1 MWSSPLKFRNFAQS
15 MGKGKL
21 VKWQELASFDRVFEP
36 PLQSAVDGMDFEWK
50 GAWGERVFG
59 NDHPIVLELGC
70 GKGEYTIAQ
79 ARKDVSRNF
88 IGVDIK
94 GQRVWRG
101 AKTANEE
108 ELLNVAFLRTRI
120 EFLDRYFG
128 PDEVSEI
135 WLTFSDPQPKDE
147 KGTKR
152 ITSSI
157 FIEKRYRK
165 FLKPGSLIHVKSDS
179 PLLYSLTKEGYEE
192 AGYEI
197 IYSSD
202 DVYGELIHRVPDE
215 LRQLLEV
222 KTFYEQMWLDEGRKI
237 HYLQIRI

>member
-1 MWSSPLKFRNFAQS
+1 MTRRTSAIKH
-15 MGKGKL
+15 L
-21 VKWQELASFDRVFEP
+21 VQ
-36 PLQSAVDGMDFEWK
+36 G
-50 GAWGERVFG
+50 
-59 NDHPIVLELGC
+59 
-70 GKGEYTIAQ
+70 
-79 ARKDVSRNF
+79 
-88 IGVDIK
+88 
-94 GQRVWRG
+94 
-101 AKTANEE
+101 
-108 ELLNVAFLRTRI
+108 
-120 EFLDRYFG
+120 
-128 PDEVSEI
+128 
-135 WLTFSDPQPKDE
+135 
-147 KGTKR
+147 
-152 ITSSI
+152 
-157 FIEKRYRK
+157 EKRYRN